1 MKKVKIILFAHMVLY
16 NNGFNA
22 HIYPLIC
29 PIINYNMKTIQVIHI
44 KEKCLKYPLKCQI
57 NEWIKMCK
65 KTSKL
70 MHKNL
75 DMSRKCRTF
84 VEGNHIYF
92 QRDKNKK
99 KRLPTW

>member
-1 MKKVKIILFAHMVLY
+1 MVLY

-22 HIYPLIC
+22 RIYPLIC

-65 KTSKL
+65 KPV
-70 MHKNL
+70 N
-75 DMSRKCRTF
+75 
-84 VEGNHIYF
+84 
-92 QRDKNKK
+92 
-99 KRLPTW
+99 